1 MCTVV
6 VFGGVF
12 PLLIKSSFGDKKYG
26 FVNNNKGSGGGGGV
40 VLQHIKEIKAK
51 KLKIEDFVPK
61 SSVQFIFEIQSLL
74 VTVSGTQLTKVTV
87 RFHT

>member
-1 MCTVV
+1 MTRSTVLSITTKEV
-6 VFGGVF
+6 
-12 PLLIKSSFGDKKYG
+12 
-26 FVNNNKGSGGGGGV
+26 GGGGGGGGYSSA
-40 VLQHIKEIKAK
+40 HKSK

>member
-1 MCTVV
+1 MTRSTVLSITTKEV
-6 VFGGVF
+6 
-12 PLLIKSSFGDKKYG
+12 
-26 FVNNNKGSGGGGGV
+26 GGGGGGGSSA
-40 VLQHIKEIKAK
+40 HKRDKSK